1 MGSGGGRPKALKA
14 MKTAVGVFTVLLALS
29 IASGAETNALPS
41 GQSVAAEIQKELP
54 PGWSLTLI
62 DEKGKMGHPHGL
74 EEPLFRIDFVNT
86 NVVIQE
92 SGPMHGTNVVSSI
105 HPNLRLHF
113 HSQADRD
120 QTLKIIEKEKIFSWD
135 IPTLFGETTDFVIVG
150 SPTWHNRFETGF
162 AAGGDFSAE
171 ANKALHPLLEA
182 LRKYVDAHKK

>member
-1 MGSGGGRPKALKA
+1 
-14 MKTAVGVFTVLLALS
+14 MKTTICILAVLLLFNFSPA
-29 IASGAETNALPS
+29 AETNALPS

-54 PGWSLTLI
+54 EGWSLTLI

-86 NVVIQE
+86 NVVIRE
-92 SGPMHGTNVVSSI
+92 SGTVQGTNAVSSV

-120 QTLKIIEKEKIFSWD
+120 QTLEIIEKEKIFSWD
-135 IPTLFGETTDFVIVG
+135 IPTLFGETKDFVIVG
-150 SPTWHNRFETGF
+150 SPMWHNRFQTSFGS
-162 AAGGDFSAE
+162 GGDFSAE

>member
-1 MGSGGGRPKALKA
+1 
-14 MKTAVGVFTVLLALS
+14 MKTAVGVLVVLFALS
-29 IASGAETNALPS
+29 IASAAETNALPS
-41 GQSVAAEIQKELP
+41 GQSVAADIEKELP
-54 PGWSLTLI
+54 GGWSLTLI

-86 NVVIQE
+86 NVAIQE
-92 SGPMHGTNVVSSI
+92 TRQMYGTNATSSF

-113 HSQADRD
+113 HSQADRE

-135 IPTLFGETTDFVIVG
+135 IPTLFGETKDFVIVS
-150 SPTWHNRFETGF
+150 SPMWHNRFQTDF
-162 AAGGDFSAE
+162 ASGGDFSAE

>member
-1 MGSGGGRPKALKA
+1 MKSTIGIVAIALL
-14 MKTAVGVFTVLLALS
+14 FHLS
-29 IASGAETNALPS
+29 PAAETNALPS
-41 GQSVAAEIQKELP
+41 GQSVAADIQKELP
-54 PGWSLTLI
+54 EGWSLTLI

-86 NVVIQE
+86 NVAIQE
-92 SGPMHGTNVVSSI
+92 TRQMYGTNATSSF

-113 HSQADRD
+113 HSQADRE

-135 IPTLFGETTDFVIVG
+135 IPTLFGETKDFVIVG
-150 SPTWHNRFETGF
+150 SPMWHNRFQTDF
-162 AAGGDFSAE
+162 ASGGDFSAE